1 MLALFILPLFFCSL
15 SECMYKTDRIT
26 RRTQS
31 NIITLANPTHKPV
44 QNNRLSLSSDS
55 PITEEK
61 YDLRLSNG
69 SNPITIDRSHLFDAA
84 RNNDFATIEHTRPS
98 LLKSARDKDGNNLLQ
113 VVLAPSRK
121 RKPNVYLTEFLVP
134 HTNFFHKNNQNK
146 TTLDYIEIENS
157 EYNECAECILNYLAQ
172 HILCANIGK
181 LTFGELKIL
190 SVKTS
195 PKNAETL
202 KLKYA
207 LVQRYFNSNQAQA
220 FSA

>member
-15 SECMYKTDRIT
+15 SECMYKTDSIT
-26 RRTQS
+26 RRTKS
-31 NIITLANPTHKPV
+31 NIIALATPTRKST

-55 PITEEK
+55 PITDEK

-84 RNNDFATIEHTRPS
+84 RNNDFATIKHTRPS

-113 VVLAPSRK
+113 IVLTARK

-134 HTNFFHKNNQNK
+134 HTNFFHRNNQNK

-157 EYNECAECILNYLAQ
+157 EYNECAECILNYLSQ
-172 HILCANIGK
+172 RILCTNIGR

-202 KLKYA
+202 KLKYT